1 MTSYRAYD
9 RRNLDE
15 MPGVD
20 RMSAEQR
27 LVIKAVSAVLPFRVN
42 SHVVENLIDWDDV
55 PNDPIYQLTFPQA
68 GMLDRADL
76 DVMVDLVRRDAPAAD
91 VRAAAH
97 GIQQRLNPHP
107 GGQRDLNVPLLDGVS
122 VPGMQ
127 HKYADTVLLF
137 PQEGQTCHAY
147 CGYCFRWAQFVG
159 NGDLKFKNREEE
171 IFARYLREH
180 PEVTDVLV
188 TGGDPLVMRTQVLRR
203 YIEPLLGEDL
213 RHIQTLRIGTK
224 ALAFWP
230 GRFLDDPDADDLL
243 RLFERV
249 VKSGRHLAL
258 MAHFSHPRE
267 LDAPAARAALARIQ
281 ATGAVVRCQAPL
293 VRHVNDSVET
303 WTELWQK
310 QVQLGAIP
318 YYMFMERDTGPRDH
332 FELPIARALAIF
344 QGAYARVS
352 GLARSV
358 RGPVMSTTAG
368 KVLVEGTATI
378 AGEQAFVLK
387 FTRPRAPEDGA
398 QVFFA
403 KLDPTATWFDQ
414 LRPLGDTTSS
424 SSRTLATDE
433 AAAPVIPTLVP
444 ASRLTARVR
453 ARLSAVARQA

>member
-1 MTSYRAYD
+1 
-9 RRNLDE
+9 
-15 MPGVD
+15 
-20 RMSAEQR
+20 
-27 LVIKAVSAVLPFRVN
+27 
-42 SHVVENLIDWDDV
+42 
-55 PNDPIYQLTFPQA
+55 
-68 GMLDRADL
+68 
-76 DVMVDLVRRDAPAAD
+76 
-91 VRAAAH
+91 
-97 GIQQRLNPHP
+97 
-107 GGQRDLNVPLLDGVS
+107 
-122 VPGMQ
+122 
-127 HKYADTVLLF
+127 
-137 PQEGQTCHAY
+137 
-147 CGYCFRWAQFVG
+147 
-159 NGDLKFKNREEE
+159 
-171 IFARYLREH
+171 
-180 PEVTDVLV
+180 
-188 TGGDPLVMRTQVLRR
+188 MRTQVLRR

-433 AAAPVIPTLVP
+433 AAAPVIPTRSACTKPCAKQSSGVAAWRKRLSTMSIHMQKSAPANVKTVRMGGAPLTRLVT
-444 ASRLTARVR
+444 RR
-453 ARLSAVARQA
+453 ARRKPSPMVMTMPPITIATSASELPHAANQSETVPRSAKPRRTVSRPM